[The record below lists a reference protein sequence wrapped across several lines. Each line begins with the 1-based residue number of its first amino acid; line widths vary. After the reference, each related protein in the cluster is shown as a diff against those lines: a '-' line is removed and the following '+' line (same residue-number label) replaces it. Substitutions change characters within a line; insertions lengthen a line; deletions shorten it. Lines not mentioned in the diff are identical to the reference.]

1 MCRHL
6 AWFGAPRSVASL
18 VLEPEHGLLT
28 QSWAPRRQA
37 HGTMNA
43 DGWGVGLH
51 PDGGGPAARWRSDK
65 PLWSDANLASMA
77 PHLVAGR
84 VIAAVRS
91 ASAGMPADATAAAPF
106 LHDGW
111 LVSHNGKVDRGAVG
125 PSLAAESACDAAI
138 LAARVVAAGPHRI
151 GATLHEVADAVPG
164 ARLNL
169 LLLSR
174 DQLLATRWGDT
185 LFLRRDD
192 NGVLVAS
199 EPDDSDASHDSGSS
213 SGWEEV
219 PDRHLV
225 TVTETGVRIEPLLA
239 SR

>member
-18 VLEPEHGLLT
+18 VLEPGHGLLT

-37 HGTMNA
+37 HGTVNA
-43 DGWGVGLH
+43 DGWGIGLH
-51 PDGGGPAARWRSDK
+51 PDGAGGAARWRSDN
-65 PLWSDANLASMA
+65 PIWSDVNLASMA

-84 VIAAVRS
+84 VVAAVRS
-91 ASAGMPADATAAAPF
+91 ATEGMPADATAAAPF

-111 LVSHNGKVDRGAVG
+111 LVSHNGRVAREAVG
-125 PSLAAESACDAAI
+125 PSLAAESACDAAL
-138 LAARVVAAGPHRI
+138 LAARVVAADPHRV
-151 GATLHEVADAVPG
+151 GATLHEVAAADPD

-174 DQLLATRWGDT
+174 DELLATRWGDT
-185 LFLRRDD
+185 LFVRRGDD
-192 NGVLVAS
+192 GVLVAS
-199 EPDDSDASHDSGSS
+199 EPDDS

-225 TVTETGVRIEPLLA
+225 TVTAGGVRTEPLVA
-239 SR
+239 AVP

>member
-18 VLEPEHGLLT
+18 VLDADHGLLT

-37 HGTMNA
+37 HGTVNA
-43 DGWGVGLH
+43 DGWGIGLH
-51 PDGGGPAARWRSDK
+51 PEGGGAAARWRSDK
-65 PLWSDANLASMA
+65 PIWSDTNLASMA

-91 ASAGMPADATAAAPF
+91 ATEGMPADATAAAPF

-111 LVSHNGKVDRGAVG
+111 LVSHNGRVDRAAVG
-125 PSLAAESACDAAI
+125 PSLDAESACDAAL
-138 LAARVVAAGPHRI
+138 LAARVVAAGPGRV
-151 GATLHEVADAVPG
+151 GATLHDIADADPA

-174 DQLLATRWGDT
+174 DQLFATRWGDT
-185 LFLRRDD
+185 LFVRHDD
-192 NGVLVAS
+192 DGVLVAS
-199 EPDDSDASHDSGSS
+199 EPDGST
-213 SGWEEV
+213 GWEEV

-225 TVTETGVRIEPLLA
+225 TVTAAGVRVAPLT
-239 SR
+239 SG